1 MKLKFL
7 GTGGGRYVT
16 SLQDRR
22 TGGII
27 VETEETQI
35 HVDPGPGALVYNHK
49 ETDNPLDTEAILVS
63 HAHLDHSNDA
73 KPIIEMMTEGASKPG
88 AIFANETALHGYGD
102 IEKVISDYHQDLC
115 VKVEQLEQG
124 TETSFKDLE
133 IKCQEMFHGDPKTVG
148 FILEDD
154 EHRLGFWTDSEFSEE
169 LLDFYEGC
177 DIMVI
182 YATMPKEKSIPS
194 HTSISEVPEILEA
207 VEPTTAIITHFG
219 KSMMNSGIEEQE
231 EWLDEKT
238 DCKTIFADDNMVFPG
253 NRSLMSF

>member
-22 TGGII
+22 TAGII

-35 HVDPGPGALVYNHK
+35 HVDPGPGALVYNHE
-49 ETDNPLDTEAILVS
+49 ETDNPLGTEAVLVS

-88 AIFANETALHGYGD
+88 AVFANETSLHGYGD

-124 TETSFKDLE
+124 TETQFKDLKIE
-133 IKCQEMFHGDPKTVG
+133 SQQMFHGDPKTIG

-154 EHRLGFWTDSEFSEE
+154 EHRIGFWTDSEFSEE
-169 LLDFYEGC
+169 LLDFYEDC

-207 VEPTTAIITHFG
+207 VEPTTGIITHFG
-219 KSMMNSGIEEQE
+219 KSMMNSGVEEQE
-231 EWLDEKT
+231 KWLEEQT
-238 DCKTIFADDNMVFPG
+238 DCKTIFAEDNMVFPG